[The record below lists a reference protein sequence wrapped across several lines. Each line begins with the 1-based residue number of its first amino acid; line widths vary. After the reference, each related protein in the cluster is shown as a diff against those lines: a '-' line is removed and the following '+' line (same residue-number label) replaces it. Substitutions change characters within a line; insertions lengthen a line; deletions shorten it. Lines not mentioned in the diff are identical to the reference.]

1 MKNIF
6 TKALLAVFCVAA
18 VLTYSME
25 ANAEEG
31 HLCEAE
37 IDYSSFR
44 KYNPAVY
51 VDCGE
56 NHAFKGYYNL
66 VCKVCRSYMG
76 NQDGYGDYESH
87 RYTSYENEWH
97 NNNMTHSF
105 IICCGTCGHRQ
116 HISIECNYEELGFHS
131 APW

>member
-6 TKALLAVFCVAA
+6 TKALLAVFCMAA

-44 KYNPAVY
+44 VSST
-51 VDCGE
+51 VDRGD
-56 NHAFKGYYNL
+56 NHELKGTYDL
-66 VCKVCRSYMG
+66 VCKDCRRYMG
-76 NQDGYGDYESH
+76 KVDGYKYESH
-87 RYTSYENEWH
+87 RYTSYVNEGH
-97 NNNMTHSF
+97 YSKMTHSF
-105 IICCGTCGHRQ
+105 IICCGLCGHRQ
-116 HISIECNYEELGFHS
+116 HVSIECNYEELGFHS
-131 APW
+131 TPW